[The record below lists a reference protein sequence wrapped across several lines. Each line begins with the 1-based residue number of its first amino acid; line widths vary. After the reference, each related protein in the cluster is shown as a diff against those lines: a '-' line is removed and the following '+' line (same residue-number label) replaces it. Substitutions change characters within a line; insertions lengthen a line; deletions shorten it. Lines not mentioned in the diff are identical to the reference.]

1 MTLAQLEYAQK
12 RMEQK
17 WYDLAMAEQQ
27 GAAVPTLERLYN
39 AYVLALEEYNRCSD
53 EYQREHQTES
63 DPIPVIQKQK
73 RSIRSKP
80 SSQAGNKPL
89 PGHCEPADTRRPE
102 QVYSTSWLPGR

>member
-1 MTLAQLEYAQK
+1 MTIAQLEYAQK

-53 EYQREHQTES
+53 EYQREHQTQS
-63 DPIPVIQKQK
+63 DPIPVTQKQK
-73 RSIRSKP
+73 RSARSKP
-80 SSQAGNKPL
+80 SSQD
-89 PGHCEPADTRRPE
+89 EEQTRIA
-102 QVYSTSWLPGR
+102 S